1 MGGIRGLIRPNK
13 KRGVAK
19 ILLLDGG
26 LVGARVRRHSAAQ
39 IGRSKTIVFLYA
51 RGAVVVVVVAV
62 DQNNFPLC

>member
-26 LVGARVRRHSAAQ
+26 LVGARRHSAA